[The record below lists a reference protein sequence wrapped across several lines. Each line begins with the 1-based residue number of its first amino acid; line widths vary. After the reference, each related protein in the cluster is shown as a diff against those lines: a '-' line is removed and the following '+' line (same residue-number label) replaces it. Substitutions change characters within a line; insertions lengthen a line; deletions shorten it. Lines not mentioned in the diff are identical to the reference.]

1 MNALAACLSSL
12 HCFGLVLVLKAS
24 HSAVITG
31 LQTPGDDICKA
42 VMIKIKLHPVI
53 YLSSIHKNHFT
64 AKYQA
69 FFVNFSALLTS
80 AVTHTE
86 HLQHCSL
93 ICPAG
98 VAAELAFPQR
108 DIKWGDGMKADRSP
122 ELYLTSHS
130 PPLHT
135 PCQQVGPYLSPTE
148 LSHWMHTWPCHY
160 LVPGFVS
167 TLLSTFCAFPDFPFP
182 HYLKKDKNRVYLHP
196 PPSPPSSH
204 TLSHTH
210 PLFYLSLSY
219 VYERRLVFI
228 TKWGPDH
235 DLPLGFEA

>member
-31 LQTPGDDICKA
+31 LQTPGDDICRA

-98 VAAELAFPQR
+98 VAAELVFPQR
-108 DIKWGDGMKADRSP
+108 DMKWGDGMKQTDPQSFTWPPIPLRCTHLFSRLGLISLRLNWAIECTLDLVII
-122 ELYLTSHS
+122 LYLALFS
-130 PPLHT
+130 
-135 PCQQVGPYLSPTE
+135 LSFLP
-148 LSHWMHTWPCHY
+148 
-160 LVPGFVS
+160 FVRFL
-167 TLLSTFCAFPDFPFP
+167 TFPFHTIWKKIRIESIYTP
-182 HYLKKDKNRVYLHP
+182 HPHLPH
-196 PPSPPSSH
+196 H

-210 PLFYLSLSY
+210 TLSSIFLSPMFMK
-219 VYERRLVFI
+219 EGLC
-228 TKWGPDH
+228 
-235 DLPLGFEA
+235 L